1 MPARKKTATN
11 PRKPVSKPS
20 VKASMKKGPKNSVK
34 KTSSD
39 KLKVAPPPAE
49 RRRAKRKPYQ
59 SPLGLDVQTLEQT
72 FKLMQPNI
80 ADVIHSFYNRLFTR
94 YPKVLP
100 LFQHTTQAQQEK
112 KLLAAL
118 NIVMK
123 NLRKPE
129 VLVNTLLTL
138 GERHNDYGALPEH
151 YAAVASV
158 LLDTFK
164 EYTGDVWT
172 PKVHDAWSSAL
183 ETIAA
188 TMLKA
193 YGASAS
199 EKMEEIVM
207 ATSKKAVE
215 EELQGA
221 IGVVD
226 DLQIL
231 QDILEHAP
239 VNVMIADAD
248 HNVVFVNKRA
258 RDVFEELES
267 ELAGYIPNFKAG
279 SIAGGSIHRYHKDAN
294 AIKNILAGLKP
305 NEVHKGEITPG
316 HFVFEHET
324 RGLYDSVGN
333 LKGYVVQWHDVTEKR
348 SKEEQA
354 QRLQAAVDGA
364 QTAIMMIDRD
374 LVITYA
380 NDTTKTLLKDNEATL
395 KSLYPGFSADK
406 LNGTC
411 IDMFHKNPD
420 HQRRLLADPK
430 NLPFETDIQVGP
442 LVFHIRASAIHDLL
456 GNYVGT
462 TLEWSDVTE
471 LRKSEV
477 EVARLKSAVDGA
489 QTNLMLCD
497 EDLNIT
503 YVNPAVINMLAKRES
518 VLRQHFPGFSIQKLV
533 GTNIDVFHKN
543 PAHQRALLKD
553 LSRLPA
559 KAEIK
564 IADLEFEVNATG
576 VVGPNGEYM
585 GNMVEWRDITEQKD
599 AERQIENLIQ
609 SAITGDLE
617 NRIDSANYEG
627 FMKGLGEGINQLMN
641 AVVLPVRETKRVA
654 ELLASGD
661 LTELMEGDFQGEFA
675 ELRDA
680 INSSMQ
686 NLLNMVNKIREG
698 SANIASAAGEIAQG
712 NADLSQRTEEQAS
725 SLEETA
731 SSMEELT
738 STVNQNADN
747 ARQANQLASGA
758 REYATKGGEVVG
770 KAVGAMAEIN
780 SSSKKIADII
790 GVIDEIAFQ
799 TNLLALNAAVEA
811 ARAGEQGRGFAVVAA
826 EVRNLAQRS
835 AAAAKEIKT
844 LIKDSVEKVE
854 EGTKLVDQSGETLDQ
869 IVESIKKVSDIVA
882 EIASASQ
889 EQAAGIEQVN
899 KAVTQMDEVTQQNAA
914 LVEQAA
920 ASSEALDEQAGNLD
934 EMISYFKVGDESAT
948 ARSTKQNTKSSSR
961 QPTRQS
967 AQTTRRHNTSSRG
980 QGLKPAGVRQKPKNQ
995 EDSEWEEF

>member
-1 MPARKKTATN
+1 M
-11 PRKPVSKPS
+11 
-20 VKASMKKGPKNSVK
+20 
-34 KTSSD
+34 
-39 KLKVAPPPAE
+39 
-49 RRRAKRKPYQ
+49 
-59 SPLGLDVQTLEQT
+59 
-72 FKLMQPNI
+72 
-80 ADVIHSFYNRLFTR
+80 
-94 YPKVLP
+94 
-100 LFQHTTQAQQEK
+100 
-112 KLLAAL
+112 
-118 NIVMK
+118 
-123 NLRKPE
+123 
-129 VLVNTLLTL
+129 
-138 GERHNDYGALPEH
+138 
-151 YAAVASV
+151 
-158 LLDTFK
+158 
-164 EYTGDVWT
+164 
-172 PKVHDAWSSAL
+172 
-183 ETIAA
+183 
-188 TMLKA
+188 
-193 YGASAS
+193 
-199 EKMEEIVM
+199 
-207 ATSKKAVE
+207 
-215 EELQGA
+215 
-221 IGVVD
+221 
-226 DLQIL
+226 
-231 QDILEHAP
+231 
-239 VNVMIADAD
+239 
-248 HNVVFVNKRA
+248 
-258 RDVFEELES
+258 
-267 ELAGYIPNFKAG
+267 
-279 SIAGGSIHRYHKDAN
+279 
-294 AIKNILAGLKP
+294 
-305 NEVHKGEITPG
+305 
-316 HFVFEHET
+316 FEHET

-747 ARQANQLASGA
+747 ARQAN
-758 REYATKGGEVVG
+758 
-770 KAVGAMAEIN
+770 
-780 SSSKKIADII
+780 
-790 GVIDEIAFQ
+790 
-799 TNLLALNAAVEA
+799 
-811 ARAGEQGRGFAVVAA
+811 
-826 EVRNLAQRS
+826 
-835 AAAAKEIKT
+835 
-844 LIKDSVEKVE
+844 
-854 EGTKLVDQSGETLDQ
+854 
-869 IVESIKKVSDIVA
+869 
-882 EIASASQ
+882 
-889 EQAAGIEQVN
+889 
-899 KAVTQMDEVTQQNAA
+899 
-914 LVEQAA
+914 
-920 ASSEALDEQAGNLD
+920 
-934 EMISYFKVGDESAT
+934 
-948 ARSTKQNTKSSSR
+948 
-961 QPTRQS
+961 
-967 AQTTRRHNTSSRG
+967 
-980 QGLKPAGVRQKPKNQ
+980 
-995 EDSEWEEF
+995 

>member
-1 MPARKKTATN
+1 MPARKKAATQT
-11 PRKPVSKPS
+11 KSSSGKTT
-20 VKASMKKGPKNSVK
+20 VK
-34 KTSSD
+34 KRTTKSTTGKTSTG
-39 KLKVAPPPAE
+39 KLTAAPKPAE
-49 RRRAKRKPYQ
+49 RRKTARKPYQ

-72 FKLMQPNI
+72 FKLLQPNLK
-80 ADVIHSFYNRLFTR
+80 DVIQGFYTRLFAR
-94 YPKVLP
+94 YPAVRP
-100 LFQHTTQAQQEK
+100 LFDNTSQAEQEK
-112 KLLAAL
+112 KLTAAL
-118 NIVMK
+118 NVVMK

-129 VLVNTLLTL
+129 SLVNTLLTL
-138 GERHNDYGALPEH
+138 GERHQSYGAMPEH

-158 LLDTFK
+158 LLDVFK
-164 EYTGDVWT
+164 DFTGDFWT
-172 PKVHDAWSSAL
+172 SKVHDAWSTAL

-193 YGASAS
+193 YESQAYESNTN
-199 EKMEEIVM
+199 EYMEDIVM

-215 EELQGA
+215 EEIRSSMG
-221 IGVVD
+221 IVD
-226 DLQIL
+226 DLQMM
-231 QDILEHAP
+231 QHILEHAA

-258 RDVFEELES
+258 RDVFEQLES
-267 ELAGYIPNFKAG
+267 ELAGYIPNFKANA
-279 SIAGGSIHRYHKDAN
+279 IVGGSIHRYHKDAN
-294 AIKNILAGLKP
+294 AIKNILSGLGP
-305 NEVHKGEITPG
+305 NEVHNGEITPG
-316 HFVFEHET
+316 RFVFEHET
-324 RGLYDSVGN
+324 RGLYDSSGA

-348 SKEEQA
+348 NKEEQA

-364 QTAIMMIDRD
+364 QTAMMTIDRD
-374 LVITYA
+374 LVVTYV
-380 NDTTKTLLKDNEATL
+380 NETTKKLLQDNEATL
-395 KSLYPGFSADK
+395 KTLYPGFSADRIV
-406 LNGTC
+406 GSC

-420 HQRRLLADPK
+420 HQRRILANPN
-430 NLPFETDIQVGP
+430 NLPYETDIQVGP
-442 LVFHIRASAIHDLL
+442 LVFHIRASAIHDLQ

-471 LRKSEV
+471 LRKSEL

-503 YVNPAVINMLAKRES
+503 YVNPAVINMLAKRET
-518 VLRQHFPGFSIQKLV
+518 VLRQNFPGFSVQNLV
-533 GTNIDVFHKN
+533 GTNIDIFHKN

-564 IADLEFEVNATG
+564 IVDLEFEVNATG
-576 VVGPNGEYM
+576 IVGPNGEYM
-585 GNMVEWRDITEQKD
+585 GNMVEWKDITEQKD
-599 AERQIENLIQ
+599 AERQIETLIN
-609 SAITGDLE
+609 SAIEGNLDQ
-617 NRIDSANYEG
+617 RIDATTYEG

-654 ELLASGD
+654 ELLAKGD
-661 LTELMEGDFQGEFA
+661 LTEEMDGDFQGEFA

-686 NLLNMVNKIREG
+686 NLLDMVNRIREG
-698 SANIASAAGEIAQG
+698 SANIAAAAGEIAQG
-712 NADLSQRTEEQAS
+712 NSDLSQRTEEQAS

-731 SSMEELT
+731 SSMEQLT
-738 STVNQNADN
+738 STVSQNADN

-758 REYATKGGEVVG
+758 REHASKGGEVVG

-854 EGTKLVDQSGETLDQ
+854 EGTKLVDQSGETLGQ

-899 KAVTQMDEVTQQNAA
+899 KAITQMDEVTQQNAA
-914 LVEQAA
+914 LVEEAA
-920 ASSEALDEQAGNLD
+920 ASSEALDEQANSLD
-934 EMISYFKVGDESAT
+934 EMISFFKVGDEAEAS
-948 ARSTKQNTKSSSR
+948 RRNRKPIRKSTPKASPRQKAPLKR
-961 QPTRQS
+961 QPTQPVQS
-967 AQTTRRHNTSSRG
+967 RK
-980 QGLKPAGVRQKPKNQ
+980 KPAPQD
-995 EDSEWEEF
+995 DSEWEEF

>member
-1 MPARKKTATN
+1 M
-11 PRKPVSKPS
+11 
-20 VKASMKKGPKNSVK
+20 
-34 KTSSD
+34 
-39 KLKVAPPPAE
+39 
-49 RRRAKRKPYQ
+49 
-59 SPLGLDVQTLEQT
+59 QTLEQT
-72 FKLMQPNI
+72 FKLLQPNLT
-80 ADVIHSFYNRLFTR
+80 DVVHSFYNRLFSR
-94 YPKVLP
+94 YPKVRP
-100 LFQHTTQAQQEK
+100 LFANVTQAKQEK
-112 KLLAAL
+112 KLLTAL
-118 NIVMK
+118 NVVMN

-129 VLVNTLLTL
+129 ALVNTLLTL
-138 GERHNDYGALPEH
+138 GERHNGYGAAPEH

-158 LLDTFK
+158 LLETFK
-164 EYTGDVWT
+164 EFTGDVWT

-193 YGASAS
+193 YEANAY
-199 EKMEEIVM
+199 ENMEEIVM
-207 ATSKKAVE
+207 ATSKKAVQ
-215 EELQGA
+215 EELQGSLD
-221 IGVVD
+221 VTE

-231 QDILEHAP
+231 KDILEHSP

-267 ELAGYIPNFKAG
+267 ELASYIPNFKAG
-279 SIAGGSIHRYHKDAN
+279 NVTGGSIHRYHKDAN
-294 AIKNILAGLKP
+294 AIKNILAGLRP
-305 NEVHKGEITPG
+305 NEVHRGEITPG
-316 HFVFEHET
+316 RFVFEHET
-324 RGLYDSVGN
+324 RGLYDSAGS

-354 QRLQAAVDGA
+354 QRLQIAIDGA
-364 QTAIMMIDRD
+364 QTAMMMIDRD

-380 NDTTKTLLKDNEATL
+380 NETTKKLLKDNEATL
-395 KSLYPGFSADK
+395 KSLYPRFSADR
-406 LNGTC
+406 LVGTC

-420 HQRRLLADPK
+420 HQRRLLADPR
-430 NLPFETDIQVGP
+430 NLPYETDIHVGP
-442 LVFHIRASAIHDLL
+442 LVFHIRASAIHDLQ
-456 GNYVGT
+456 GNHVGT
-462 TLEWSDVTE
+462 TLEWGDVTE
-471 LRKSEV
+471 LRKSEL

-503 YVNPAVINMLAKRES
+503 YVNPAVINMLAKRET
-518 VLRQHFPGFSIQKLV
+518 VLRQHFPGFSIQNLV

-543 PAHQRALLKD
+543 PSHQRALLKD

-599 AERQIENLIQ
+599 AERQIQSLIR
-609 SAITGDLE
+609 SAIAGDL
-617 NRIDSANYEG
+617 NQRIDSSDYEG
-627 FMKGLGEGINQLMN
+627 FMKGLGESINQLMN

-654 ELLASGD
+654 ELLAKGD

-686 NLLNMVNKIREG
+686 NLFEMVNKIREG
-698 SANIASAAGEIAQG
+698 SGNIASAAGEIAQG

-747 ARQANQLASGA
+747 ARQANQLATGA
-758 REYATKGGEVVG
+758 RDYASKGGEVVG
-770 KAVGAMAEIN
+770 RAVSAMAEIN

-835 AAAAKEIKT
+835 AAAAKEIKA

-854 EGTKLVDQSGETLDQ
+854 EGTKLVDQSGETLEQ

-899 KAVTQMDEVTQQNAA
+899 KAITQMDEVTQQNAA

-920 ASSEALDEQAGNLD
+920 ASSEALDEQASNLD
-934 EMISYFKVGDESAT
+934 EMISYFKVGEQSSDT
-948 ARSTKQNTKSSSR
+948 KSTKHPQR
-961 QPTRQS
+961 QYSQKPPVRHS
-967 AQTTRRHNTSSRG
+967 APVRG
-980 QGLKPAGVRQKPKNQ
+980 QAVKPSAPVRQKPRAQ